1 MKTYIYHVRME
12 GSSLERTALYRKF
25 SAKYPKYRVYVSM
38 CHDGI
43 YTIKMRKYSFLE
55 KVKMAMGIAI

>member
-1 MKTYIYHVRME
+1 MKKFTRHERTTGISM
-12 GSSLERTALYRKF
+12 ERTALYHKYCTM
-25 SAKYPKYRVYVSM
+25 YPKYSVHVGM

-43 YTIKMRKYSFLE
+43 YTITMRKYSFLE